1 MPIRI
6 NPFIYSRPV
15 QPEEFVGREPEL
27 RRLFSRLATGQSTA
41 IIGLPHVGKSSLL
54 NTVIDPARRQALF
67 GEEFKEDLFQILDA
81 QMLRSVRSQTEFWA
95 QALCA
100 LDDAINAG
108 QPAKIQQV
116 KAVFEMARANN
127 YGTFV
132 LEQLFN
138 AFGEAGIRYMLFLD
152 EFDDLLSHPVLNSA
166 EFYGSLRS
174 LASRSNG
181 LVLVLGSRRD
191 IEQLNTLT
199 QAINPHGSPYFNVF
213 TQITLKTLS
222 EPAFLQLIGRGG
234 KHFREGDAEFI
245 RAVSGRYPFLVQAV
259 SAKLWEADEDG
270 LRDYQRYE
278 YAGREL
284 YNEAKQHFSDTW
296 RVWTNEVRR
305 AVTAVALSQIPALVG
320 NHAFSRS
327 ELLNSLSDF
336 APELEMLEDL
346 GLLQQDE
353 ERLSVTQGAF
363 LWWLADELK
372 RNVRSETEF
381 KSWLQAQ
388 EMDGVLTVQ
397 QKEQLAK
404 TTSTILGQLGKGAAT
419 LIEAFAKGAA
429 SAALNKIGF
438 SASKG

>member
-1 MPIRI
+1 MPNRI

-15 QPEEFVGREPEL
+15 HPDEFVGREPEL

-54 NTVIDPARRQALF
+54 NTVIDPDRRQALF
-67 GEEFKEDLFQILDA
+67 GEEFNQDLFQILDA
-81 QMLRSVRSQTEFWA
+81 QMLRSVKSQSEFWE
-95 QALCA
+95 QALCSLEDA
-100 LDDAINAG
+100 LIEG
-108 QPAKIQQV
+108 KSERVSSLKPV
-116 KAVFEMARANN
+116 YEMARENKF
-127 YGTFV
+127 GTFV

-138 AFGEAGIRYMLFLD
+138 QFREKAVRYMLFLD

-174 LASRSNG
+174 LASRSQG

-191 IEQLNTLT
+191 VEQLNTLT

-213 TQITLKTLS
+213 TQITLKALS
-222 EPAFLQLIGRGG
+222 PAAFNDLLQRAGD
-234 KHFREGDAEFI
+234 HFNPVDVEFI
-245 RAVSGRYPFLVQAV
+245 RSVSGYHPFLVQAAA
-259 SAKLWEADEDG
+259 AKLWEADEDG

-278 YAGREL
+278 YAGHEL
-284 YNEAKQHFSDTW
+284 YSETSQHFADTW

-320 NHAFSRS
+320 SHAFSRQ
-327 ELLNSLSDF
+327 ELLNSLNDF

-346 GLLQQDE
+346 GLLKQTED
-353 ERLSVTQGAF
+353 RLIVTQGAF

-372 RNVRSETEF
+372 RNVRNDTEF

-388 EMDGVLTVQ
+388 EMDGILTVQ
-397 QKEQLAK
+397 QREQLSR
-404 TTSTILGQLGKGAAT
+404 TTSTILSQLGKGAST
-419 LIEAFAKGAA
+419 LIETFAKAA
-429 SAALNKIGF
+429 AAAALKNLG
-438 SASKG
+438 AP